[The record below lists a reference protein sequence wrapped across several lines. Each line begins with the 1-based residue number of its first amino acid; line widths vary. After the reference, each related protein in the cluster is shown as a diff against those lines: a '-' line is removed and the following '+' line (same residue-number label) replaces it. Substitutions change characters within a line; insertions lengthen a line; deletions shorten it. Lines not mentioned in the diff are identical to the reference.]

1 MGASK
6 LANNIGKIVTNTSN
20 LIGTLQIGVNKILWG
35 AGNTQPEMKTEYD
48 TVSGSFSYTTN
59 IPQNPTPP
67 KGNLLNSGL
76 FNALDALNE
85 VDLCNVLTYA
95 FDNINIKKKP
105 RPSKPWNAPQEALY
119 FLQDQAAFVQQ
130 AIDKY
135 TAYPTEFVGS
145 YIGTGPNAVSPA
157 VVATGS
163 NAPAPTGTEAQK
175 YNLFF
180 LMKAIKETFAT
191 DTPGTGSLFTSE
203 DITLLRTVP
212 GLGGNLNIIDDF
224 IGTINKYS
232 DYRQIP
238 NEDLQNLINK
248 VATIRSVCV
257 TIQNLDFKSALALAG
272 NFLGIDIRAQIQK
285 LGRFIDVTKLIPTL
299 KGINSSLQG
308 FIKIAQQAQGILSLG
323 QFIIKLALLFYK
335 IFKFIILFFD
345 LLALP
350 LIFGTAGTQTKLQD
364 VKDKAKDETDGVV
377 RLLRAVNG
385 LLTVLTSFIRY
396 LLTNAN
402 ELLIRLRILLTQ
414 LEGCEAVRNSDVILQ
429 LQQTEKDLIIVR
441 DQLASFIREYDSK
454 TNPNSALFGTYDIRV
469 VDEELVD
476 PSIPNKR
483 RRGIALNLNGNI
495 VTQSDL
501 TFATNT
507 SLIIDEVKQKLLA
520 LQLVQPALGQIDP
533 INLPVISESLNFLEN
548 NDVLQND
555 LNIDTSENSNL
566 AATLGALNIPVQ
578 QDQGLG
584 LNAFIDDLKGG
595 KKLRQRTKEKVAEQ
609 SASVKTQVSSEINT
623 STQTLKTNN

>member
-1 MGASK
+1 MAASQ
-6 LANNIGKIVTNTSN
+6 LANNIGKVVTNTSN
-20 LIGTLQIGVNKILWG
+20 LIGTLQVGVNKILWG
-35 AGNTQPEMKTEYD
+35 AGNKEPIMSTKYD
-48 TVSGSFSYTTN
+48 TVSGSFSTTSN

-105 RPSKPWNAPQEALY
+105 RPPRPWNASQEALY

-145 YIGTGPNAVSPA
+145 YIGTGPNAVPPA

-163 NAPAPTGTEAQK
+163 NEPAPTGTEAQK
-175 YNLFF
+175 FNLFF

-191 DTPGTGSLFTSE
+191 DAPGTGSLFTSE
-203 DITLLRTVP
+203 DVTLLRTVP
-212 GLGGNLNIIDDF
+212 GLGGNLNVIDDF

-232 DYRQIP
+232 DYRNIP

-248 VATIRSVCV
+248 IATIRSVCV
-257 TIQNLDFKSALALAG
+257 TIQNLDFKSALALVG
-272 NFLGIDIRAQIQK
+272 NFLGIDIRSQIQK
-285 LGRFIDVTKLIPTL
+285 LGKFIDVTKLIPTL
-299 KGINSSLQG
+299 KGINSGLQG
-308 FIKIAQQAQGILSLG
+308 FIKIAQQVQGILSLG

-350 LIFGTAGTQTKLQD
+350 LLFGTAGSQTKLQD
-364 VKDKAKDETDGVV
+364 VKDKAKDESVGVI
-377 RLLRAVNG
+377 RLLKAVNG
-385 LLTVLTSFIRY
+385 LLSVLTSFIRY

-402 ELLIRLRILLTQ
+402 ELLIRLRLLLVQ
-414 LEGCEAVRNSDVILQ
+414 LEGCQAVKDSDVILQ
-429 LQQTEKDLIIVR
+429 LQQTERDLIAVR
-441 DQLASFIREYDSK
+441 DQLANFIRDYDSK
-454 TNPNSALFGTYDIRV
+454 TNPNNALFGTYDIRV
-469 VDEELVD
+469 VEEELVD
-476 PSIPNKR
+476 RSIPNKR
-483 RRGIALNLNGNI
+483 RRGIALDTRGNI

-507 SLIIDEVKQKLLA
+507 NLIIEEVKQKLLA
-520 LQLVQPALGQIDP
+520 LQLVQPALGVIDP
-533 INLPVISESLNFLEN
+533 ISLPVISESLNFLEN

-555 LNIDTSENSNL
+555 LNIDTSESSNL
-566 AATLGALNIPVQ
+566 TTTLEGLNVNT
-578 QDQGLG
+578 DQGLG
-584 LNAFIDDLKGG
+584 LNAFINDLKGG
-595 KKLRQRTKEKVAEQ
+595 KKLRERTKTKVAEQ
-609 SASVKTQVSSEINT
+609 SASVKAQVSSEINT
-623 STQTLKTNN
+623 SKQTLKTSN

>member
-1 MGASK
+1 MAASQ
-6 LANNIGKIVTNTSN
+6 LANNIGKVVTNTSN

-35 AGNTQPEMKTEYD
+35 AGNTQPVMTTKYD
-48 TVSGSFSYTTN
+48 AVSGSFSSTTS
-59 IPQNPTPP
+59 IPQNATPP

-105 RPSKPWNAPQEALY
+105 RPPKPWNASQEALY

-145 YIGTGPNAVSPA
+145 YIGTGPNAVPPA
-157 VVATGS
+157 AVATGS
-163 NAPAPTGTEAQK
+163 GQPAPTGTEAQK

-180 LMKAIKETFAT
+180 LMKAIKETFNV
-191 DTPGTGSLFTSE
+191 DTPGTGSLFTAE
-203 DITLLRTVP
+203 DATLLRTVP
-212 GLGGNLNIIDDF
+212 GLGGNLNVIDDF

-232 DYRQIP
+232 DYRNIP
-238 NEDLQNLINK
+238 NDELQSLINK
-248 VATIRSVCV
+248 IATIRTVCV
-257 TIQNLDFKSALALAG
+257 TIQNLDFRNALALAG
-272 NFLGIDIRAQIQK
+272 NFLGIDIRSQIQK
-285 LGRFIDVTKLIPTL
+285 LGRFIDVTKIIPTL
-299 KGINSSLQG
+299 KGINSSIQG

-335 IFKFIILFFD
+335 VFKFIILFFD

-364 VKDKAKDETDGVV
+364 VKDKAKDETSGVV
-377 RLLRAVNG
+377 RLLKAVNG

-402 ELLIRLRILLTQ
+402 ELLVRLQTLLRQ
-414 LEGCEAVRNSDVILQ
+414 LEGCQAVKDSDVILQ
-429 LQQTEKDLIIVR
+429 LQQTEKDLIAVR
-441 DQLASFIREYDSK
+441 DQLANFIRDYDSK
-454 TNPNSALFGTYDIRV
+454 TNPSNALFGTYDIRV

-476 PSIPNKR
+476 VTIPNKR
-483 RRGIALNLNGNI
+483 RRGIALDVNGNI
-495 VTQSDL
+495 VAQSDL

-533 INLPVISESLNFLEN
+533 VNLPIISESLNFLEN
-548 NDVLQND
+548 NDVLQSD
-555 LNIDTSENSNL
+555 LNIDTTEGSEL
-566 AATLGALNIPVQ
+566 ATTLGALDIPGQ

-584 LNAFIDDLKGG
+584 LNSFIDDLKGG
-595 KKLRQRTKEKVAEQ
+595 KKLRQRTKAKVAQ
-609 SASVKTQVSSEINT
+609 QTASVKTQVSAEVDS
-623 STQTLKTNN
+623 SKQALKTSN